1 MGTVSSNRQ
10 KEHKHTTNEKEEKIQ
25 DYHNT
30 EENITGETS
39 IERSHPAFTGSLRSW
54 SQNSTHYNVTNF
66 TWVYISFLYQCLARR
81 STHKCKLEKGEAKK
95 QETEL
100 NKTYSQYRGKQLV
113 WKCILEA
120 ATFCLAKCSPLCPV
134 NHKKHRKRFN
144 KFP

>member
-10 KEHKHTTNEKEEKIQ
+10 KEQHTTNEKEEKIQ

-66 TWVYISFLYQCLARR
+66 TWVYISFLYQC
-81 STHKCKLEKGEAKK
+81 
-95 QETEL
+95 
-100 NKTYSQYRGKQLV
+100 SQYRGKQLV

-120 ATFCLAKCSPLCPV
+120 ATFCLAKCSPLCRDNDNIISILICSTV
-134 NHKKHRKRFN
+134 FGQAS
-144 KFP
+144 